1 MKKMTNFADNYQA
14 EIREEDSFEQSQDL
28 ELPKFN
34 VHGRQGNKKRP
45 PTQKK
50 WGKYGGFYGELKANA
65 SS

>member
-1 MKKMTNFADNYQA
+1 MTNFADNYQA

-34 VHGRQGNKKRP
+34 VHGRQGNKKCP

-50 WGKYGGFYGELKANA
+50 WGKYGGFSGEHRANT